1 MTPSE
6 RVARVER
13 DSAVR
18 GRDSSGAGKKISARL
33 FQTAERKSTVN
44 IVIDKFKEVLKD
56 GSLRPGDR
64 LPSEAELC
72 KSLQAS
78 RSSIREAVKTLS
90 GFGVLDVRQGDG
102 TYISKSMSNSLF
114 DHQLFQILASDF
126 DKGCLVELREILE
139 IAVIDLAIKNMTP
152 DDLQEIEDIHRRIKE
167 MLVLP
172 KFNPEESRDA
182 ETEFHSA
189 LSHATHNPLLE
200 KLYNFT
206 FELFV
211 PHITRSHEAIVMLKR
226 QGDDSSSRI
235 ADRDYII
242 NVHEGILESLRR
254 RDSRM
259 ARRAVRKSLDIWRK
273 YMS

>member
-1 MTPSE
+1 MKLTKDAS
-6 RVARVER
+6 R
-13 DSAVR
+13 AVIA
-18 GRDSSGAGKKISARL
+18 GSLESGGIGGGKQISAML
-33 FQTAERKSTVN
+33 FQSAERKSTVK

-64 LPSEAELC
+64 LPSETELC

-78 RSSIREAVKTLS
+78 RSSIREAVKTLV

-102 TYISKSMSNSLF
+102 TYISRSMSNSLF
-114 DHQLFQILASDF
+114 DHQLFQILASNYDRGF
-126 DKGCLVELREILE
+126 LVELREILE
-139 IAVIDLAIKNMTP
+139 IGVIDLAIQNMTP
-152 DDLQEIEDIHRRIKE
+152 EDLQNIEDIHKKIKG
-167 MLVLP
+167 MLILP
-172 KFNPEESRDA
+172 KFDPNDTRKA
-182 ETEFHSA
+182 ETEFHFA

-211 PHITRSHEAIVMLKR
+211 PHINRSHEAIAKLKT
-226 QGDDSSSRI
+226 QGKNSSRI

-254 RDSRM
+254 RDPKM
-259 ARRAVRKSLDIWRK
+259 ARQAVRKSLKIWRK
-273 YMS
+273 YMF